1 MSGTALPTFYALTP
15 NYASYIASLFLN
27 KTLVLPTNDPD
38 EIHRQLVDMPI
49 DKIME
54 ANKQLMAVMGIT
66 TFFPVIEA
74 PLPGVTRIID
84 DDTEILLRNGRG
96 KDVPLLIGHTDVEC
110 ESFRPAFE
118 NIKLLTRIAQNNLTL
133 LPLNVVFSNIF
144 KPEALRPYVEK
155 IAKIY
160 FNGHV
165 TMDNYIHLCTQSFF
179 EYPALKVAQ
188 YRRESG
194 GAPAY
199 MYRFS
204 YNPDHSVLKKAWR
217 LNYSGAAHIEDLSL
231 VFQIN
236 SIDVESS
243 INDDIMKNIMT
254 NFIVNFIRCKYV
266 FFYVFLIFLI
276 I

>member
-1 MSGTALPTFYALTP
+1 MSATALPTFYTLTP
-15 NYASYIASLFLN
+15 NYASYVAGLFLN
-27 KTLVLPTNDPD
+27 KTLDMPTYDPE

-49 DKIME
+49 DKIMD
-54 ANKQLMAVMGIT
+54 ANKQLMAVLGIT
-66 TFFPVIEA
+66 TFFPVIES
-74 PLPGVTRIID
+74 PFPGVTKIID
-84 DDTEILLRNGRG
+84 EDTEISLRNGRG
-96 KDVPLLIGHTDVEC
+96 KNLPLLIGYTNVEC
-110 ESFRPAFE
+110 EAFRSAFE
-118 NIKLLTRIAQNNLTL
+118 DIKMLQRIAQNNLTL

-144 KPEALRPYVEK
+144 KPEVLSPHVEK

-160 FNGHV
+160 FNGNV
-165 TMDNYIHLCTQSFF
+165 TMDKYIHLCTQAFF

-217 LNYSGAAHIEDLSL
+217 LNYSGAAHLEDLSF

-236 SIDVESS
+236 SIEVDSS

-254 NFIVNFIRCKYV
+254 NYIINFIHCEYV
-266 FFYVFLIFLI
+266 FFILSLSLS
-276 I
+276 